1 MPVLL
6 WIEVTACALTLVTGS
21 ASALT
26 VLAQAAGRRLNQIL
40 AAVMLLLS
48 AWAGAALT
56 LRLVLWLD
64 VGRPSAW
71 LEVATIALSG
81 ASVLLPAVISRHVE
95 VPSRASD
102 LAAAFGALV
111 LILAAVPAFG
121 GILLARPRL
130 MPTGTVA
137 YSVLPAG
144 YVASLL
150 SAGYLVWGL
159 ILLWRH
165 RNRRSAGRLG
175 SALIF
180 ILIGYVLGGVLR
192 PYLPFPI
199 LTVTVALA
207 VGNIAL
213 QVVSEGAYSP
223 VSERVAQ
230 LEQVVLEHEQDLITA
245 GTGVEEA
252 RAKLAERTNHLRTA
266 AAIAGEAAGVR
277 DVDLLLRETVQ
288 LISDR
293 LGFYH
298 AGVFLIDESNESAVL
313 RAASSAGGE
322 HMLER
327 GHRLKVGEE
336 GIVGYVTGSLQARIA
351 LDVGADAVFFDN
363 PDLPETRS
371 EVALPM
377 VARGEVIGALDVQS
391 RSPEAFAEED
401 VVILQI
407 LADQVAI
414 AITNARLLRKA
425 EQALEAEQRARGRM
439 TRQAWQTLLR
449 SEGDLGAQHDPRGIL
464 AGEKPWRE
472 NMVRATEERRVVPG
486 ELDVSESEEG
496 LASLAVPIVLRDQ
509 VIGVLDVH
517 RARNGSDADPWTTEE
532 IALMESLGHQL
543 AVALESAR
551 LNQDTRR
558 QAARDRLVSDVA
570 AEMRASLDLITVLK
584 TGARGIREAMGL
596 PTVTIRL
603 VDQGA
608 ELE

>member
-159 ILLWRH
+159 ILLRRH
-165 RNRRSAGRLG
+165 RNRRPVGRLG

-230 LEQVVLEHEQDLITA
+230 LEQVVLEHEQDLIAA

-298 AGVFLIDESNESAVL
+298 AGIFLIDESNKAAVL

-486 ELDVSESEEG
+486 ELDVGESEEG

-570 AEMRASLDLITVLK
+570 AEMRASLDLVTVLK